1 MIRDR
6 VFGFS
11 HHHMSLNM
19 GKSERRKQTVVTV
32 HGLNSDGQWQEAID
46 RALTP
51 FFKCVAIRYPHYRR
65 FGVTKLF
72 SDPYLLVAAASLIGA
87 LCWFEAIGLRGA
99 IILSIATLIVGYAIA
114 YRRRRAALETVRAQL
129 SDTQLVGERPNA
141 IAHSLGSYLLCTA
154 MKRWVEIRFRR
165 IILSGCVVSRTF
177 NWEGHRRGN
186 ESSFDSVRN
195 EMGNDG
201 VARAAVYL
209 QGLVPGLGHAGSRGF
224 IGAESFVHT
233 TLSPN
238 ATCVMCS
245 SVVGRVHNVMHG
257 DLGHNDPFVAAQ
269 QRAETLWLPVLW
281 GIEPV
286 EYQNFLE
293 LCAEI
298 RTADDSGDAPRLID
312 ELRTR
317 QWSWLRG
324 ESLDAYNRTRIRAM
338 LGKAQVEISDHR
350 LAELVDTAAMT
361 LWRDVER
368 AKQARLNG
376 SKEERQIA
384 ALYPKWA
391 VGRAIDITV
400 KETREWKKRSS
411 YR

>member
-1 MIRDR
+1 
-6 VFGFS
+6 
-11 HHHMSLNM
+11 MSLNM
-19 GKSERRKQTVVTV
+19 GKSERPKQTVVTV
-32 HGLNSDGQWQEAID
+32 HGLNSDGKWQEAID

-51 FFKCVAIRYPHYRR
+51 FFKCVAIRYPQYRR

-72 SDPYLLVAAASLIGA
+72 SDPYLLAAATGVIGA
-87 LCWFEAIGLRGA
+87 LCWFQLIGLPTA
-99 IILSIATLIVGYAIA
+99 IILAIVALIIGYAIA
-114 YRRRRAALETVRAQL
+114 NRRRRAALETVRIQL
-129 SDTQLVGERPNA
+129 SDTQLVGERPHA

-154 MKRWVEIRFRR
+154 MKRWLEIRFRR
-165 IILSGCVVSRTF
+165 IVLSGCVLSRTF
-177 NWEGHRRGN
+177 DWEGHRRCN

-209 QGLVPGLGHAGSRGF
+209 QGLVPGLGHAGFKGF
-224 IGAESFVHT
+224 VGTDSFVHT

-245 SVVGRVHNVMHG
+245 TSVGRVHNVMHG

-269 QRAETLWLPVLW
+269 QRAEALWLPVLW
-281 GIEPV
+281 GIEPI
-286 EYQNFLE
+286 EYQKFLE

-298 RTADDSGDAPRLID
+298 RTADDGAASNLVN

-317 QWSWLRG
+317 RWSWLQG
-324 ESLDAYNRTRIRAM
+324 ESLDVYNRTRIRVM
-338 LGKAQVEISDHR
+338 LEKGQVEISDDR
-350 LAELVDTAAMT
+350 LMELVDTAAVT
-361 LWRDVER
+361 LWQDVER
-368 AKQARLNG
+368 AKQARLSG
-376 SKEERQIA
+376 SKEEREIA

-400 KETREWKKRSS
+400 KGTREWKKRSS